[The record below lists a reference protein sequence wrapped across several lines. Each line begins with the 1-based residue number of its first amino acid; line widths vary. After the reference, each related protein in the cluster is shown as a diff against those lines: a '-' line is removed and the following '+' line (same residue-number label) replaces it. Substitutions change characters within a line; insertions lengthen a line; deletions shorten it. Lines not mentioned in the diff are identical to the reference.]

1 MDINRDGKDDLQQ
14 AQAALD
20 AVRTEAAEQVGR
32 LTSAY
37 RLAAGALGSL
47 GLLVGF
53 CAGLGLG
60 YLLWGT

>member
-1 MDINRDGKDDLQQ
+1 MDINRDGRDDLQQ
-14 AQAALD
+14 AQAALE

-47 GLLVGF
+47 GLLAGF
-53 CAGLGLG
+53 VAGLAIG
-60 YLLWGT
+60 YLIWGR